1 VKRFELW
8 LLGAFVVGIVI
19 VFVIDRTAKHELH
32 LDEAERAERAEK
44 AERR

>member
-1 VKRFELW
+1 MGHVKRFELW

-32 LDEAERAERAEK
+32 LDEGGEP
-44 AERR
+44 